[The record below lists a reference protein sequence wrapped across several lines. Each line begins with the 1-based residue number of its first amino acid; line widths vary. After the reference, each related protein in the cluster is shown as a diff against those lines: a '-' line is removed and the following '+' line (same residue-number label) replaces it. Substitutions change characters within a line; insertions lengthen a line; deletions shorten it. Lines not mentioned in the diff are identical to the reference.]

1 MVRVIGRQFRRADDP
16 DWESMN
22 RNPSVPRYAA
32 DLIGPM
38 ARQALSPDSSGTILD
53 GYSRAVY
60 LCSAGGELL
69 WLAPGDIP
77 MHRRGIRVQA
87 SLPRP
92 PRDSAYRVADGT
104 LLLGSA
110 ASIELSQARV
120 WEPQRFA
127 GSSQHIETEICT
139 PDQLPMLPSPKG
151 FGAFLPLLMEYAAGA
166 PFPRWAPRRD
176 PIVVSAY
183 PAICGVASACRQH
196 DLAALLKHA
205 DGLVGMGEGLTPSGD
220 DYVGGVLFGLAMLR
234 EAGASLAWCSPGTV
248 ASFIKASKTR
258 TNLIS
263 AALLGDHAAGHASEA
278 LHRFAIAFLI
288 GRLAEAAYLPACDL
302 IRIGH
307 STGWDLLTGA
317 WTAMALVPSGAAP
330 ARRRAYA
337 WAFAATT

>member
-38 ARQALSPDSSGTILD
+38 ARQALSPDSSGTILA

-60 LCSAGGELL
+60 LRSAAGELV
-69 WLAPGDIP
+69 WLAPGDVP

-92 PRDSAYRVADGT
+92 PRDSAYRVADGA
-104 LLLGSA
+104 LQLGSA

-151 FGAFLPLLMEYAAGA
+151 FGAVLPPLLAYAAGT
-166 PFPRWAPRRD
+166 PFPPRAPRRD
-176 PIVVSAY
+176 QVLVSAY
-183 PAICGVASACRQH
+183 PAICGVARACHQQ

-220 DYVGGVLFGLAMLR
+220 DYIGGVLFGLAMLR
-234 EAGASLAWCSPGTV
+234 ETGARLPWCSPGMV
-248 ASFIKASKTR
+248 ASFIKASKAR

-263 AALLGDHAAGHASEA
+263 AALLGDHAAGHASET
-278 LHRFAIAFLI
+278 LHRFAYTFLM
-288 GRLAEAAYLPACDL
+288 GRSAEAAYQAACDL

-330 ARRRAYA
+330 ARRQAYA
-337 WAFAATT
+337 WAFAAST